1 MLLYAQKGGCELRAL
16 MDGLGSQLLSAGTEA
31 AEDRIFGLDPQL
43 LFDAAILAINIFI
56 LFVLI
61 SYLLVNPVRK
71 MLADRQAKITAER
84 EKTAADMEDAAKL
97 KAEYEEKLKG
107 VNKEVEAILSD
118 ARRRGIKNQ
127 ERIEEEARQEAARIM
142 AAAKKEAELEK
153 QKAAD
158 DVKKEII
165 LVSTLMANKLVSAS
179 IDRAAQDRLI
189 DETLREIGDKTWLS

>member
-1 MLLYAQKGGCELRAL
+1 MRTL
-16 MDGLGSQLLSAGTEA
+16 MNNMGYQLLSTGSEA

-43 LFDAAILAINIFI
+43 LFDAVVLAINIFI
-56 LFVLI
+56 LFILI

-71 MLADRQAKITAER
+71 MLTDRQQKIAAER
-84 EKTAADMEDAAKL
+84 DKTAADMEEAAKL

-118 ARRRGIKNQ
+118 ARKKALKNG
-127 ERIEEEARQEAARIM
+127 ERIEDEARQEAARIM
-142 AAAKKEAELEK
+142 ENARKEAELEK

-165 LVSTLMANKLVSAS
+165 LVSTLMANKLVAAS
-179 IDRAAQDRLI
+179 IDKSTQDALI
-189 DETLREIGDKTWLS
+189 EETLKEIGDETWLS